1 MAKVLPVTD
10 PDEAVSLF
18 LAGVLMWQGNSDD
31 PEKLVPGWNVEG
43 VRRWAGVNS
52 FGRFVILVEEDEGGS
67 PTASV
72 ECDSTTANEVSK
84 D

>member
-1 MAKVLPVTD
+1 VGLRICSSKEEAIQAAEAGLLWYAWPPAAFAVL
-10 PDEAVSLF
+10 
-18 LAGVLMWQGNSDD
+18 
-31 PEKLVPGWNVEG
+31 VEG
-43 VRRWAGVNS
+43 
-52 FGRFVILVEEDEGGS
+52 DDGGDS